1 MAEKFVPDKR
11 TRKKHR
17 RLSGGRQYTRKTI
30 QSNDNKEDKDDPKSW
45 KYNKM
50 EIKWINKL
58 EAQIE
63 KIQQMFNKDPEE
75 IKNTQFA
82 INNTTEI

>member
-1 MAEKFVPDKR
+1 M
-11 TRKKHR
+11 
-17 RLSGGRQYTRKTI
+17 
-30 QSNDNKEDKDDPKSW
+30 
-45 KYNKM
+45 
-50 EIKWINKL
+50 NKL

>member
-1 MAEKFVPDKR
+1 MKKKKKKLQEQRNEEEIGSLPEKQFRVMII
-11 TRKKHR
+11 KK
-17 RLSGGRQYTRKTI
+17 
-30 QSNDNKEDKDDPKSW
+30 DKDDPKSW

>member
-1 MAEKFVPDKR
+1 MKF
-11 TRKKHR
+11 H
-17 RLSGGRQYTRKTI
+17 
-30 QSNDNKEDKDDPKSW
+30 
-45 KYNKM
+45 
-50 EIKWINKL
+50 
-58 EAQIE
+58 IE